1 MSTPIRESQFHKP
14 VTADNMIIRPATVA
28 DMPRKAEIAA
38 WYVLNTRRFT
48 TEPQSVESTIKGFQ
62 ALQAAG
68 YPFLVA
74 EVDGLVVGHARLRE
88 FQSPSG
94 GYAQTTELAVYVDHE
109 FLYRG
114 IGTSLVKKLFDII
127 EHPEKY
133 DQTWL
138 GQARRGEA
146 RIVNVVASMTVNPD
160 GREAGEGLARFYE
173 SLGFERV
180 GRMKKIGKSHGEW

>member
-1 MSTPIRESQFHKP
+1 MSDQADKHIDSARTK
-14 VTADNMIIRPATVA
+14 ADNVIIRPATVA

-48 TEPQSVESTIKGFQ
+48 TTPQSVGSTIRGFH

-74 EVDGLVVGHARLRE
+74 EIDGLMVGHARLCDFR
-88 FQSPSG
+88 SPTG
-94 GYAQTTELAVYVDHE
+94 GYAQTTELAVYVDHQ

-114 IGTSLVKKLFDII
+114 IGTALVKKLFDVI

-133 DQTWL
+133 DNTWL
-138 GQARRGEA
+138 GVARRGEGS
-146 RIVNVVASMTVNPD
+146 IVNVVASMTVKPD
-160 GREAGEGLARFYE
+160 GRDGGEGLATFYE

-180 GRMKKIGKSHGEW
+180 GRMKKIGKSQGEW